1 MTKQEHINYWL
12 QSAEKEGVLIEK
24 LFNSGDYVYSL
35 FFCHLYLEKLC
46 KALWVKNNID
56 NIAPRTH
63 NLMYLLN
70 ASNIELNEAELIFF
84 TEMNAWQLEGRY
96 PDYKFAIYKL
106 CTKQFTQPLITQTK
120 YYTKWLHNKMQ

>member
-12 QSAEKEGVLIEK
+12 LSAEKEKILIDNV
-24 LFNSGDYVYSL
+24 FNSGDYVYSL

-46 KALWVKNNID
+46 KALWVFSNSD
-56 NIAPRTH
+56 NIPPRTH

-70 ASNIELNEAELIFF
+70 ATAIELTEADAIFF

-106 CTKQFTQPLITQTK
+106 CTKQFTQPIVEQTK
-120 YYTKWLHNKMQ
+120 YYAQWLHNKMQ